1 MYLLPEYLHNSPHY
15 QPSTHMKI
23 HLHDQIPCESCTF
36 VKMDEPTLTQSP
48 SVSSL
53 YTLGLTLAF
62 VHSVSLEK
70 CIMTC
75 INHHHI
81 VMALKSVCTLTTH
94 PSYLF

>member
-62 VHSVSLEK
+62 VHSVSLEE